1 MGIVGY
7 LDHLQTLLM
16 ILIVVVLGGAAILVA
31 FLQIYIRIL
40 LTSNIVS
47 V

>member
-1 MGIVGY
+1 MAIVGY
-7 LDHLQTLLM
+7 LDHFQTFFM
-16 ILIVVVLGGAAILVA
+16 ILIVVVLGCVAILVA
-31 FLQIYIRIL
+31 FLQIYIRIS